1 MPLTGN
7 ALVGQSGGPTAVINQ
22 TLVGVVRSALAAEP
36 IVRVLGAI
44 NGIQGILE
52 GRICDFADEDPDHL
66 EVVAGTPSSA
76 LLSVRLKPDEAIC
89 RRILERFK
97 QLDVRYFF
105 YIGGNDTAETTHI
118 IDEMARSEGYELR
131 CFHCPKTIDND
142 LLVTDHCPGYG
153 SAARWV
159 CQAFMGDNLDNRS
172 LGGVKIN
179 IVMGRDAGWLTAAS
193 ALARIFPEDGPHL
206 IYCPE
211 ADFDLSRFCADV
223 EDVYRRLGRCVVAVS
238 EGIHGPGGSPVVDL
252 GEVDSHGNRQLSG
265 SGALGDFLADQV
277 KNQLNRAMPEVKHRV
292 RADTFGYLQRCFP
305 GVVSEVDAA
314 EARRAG
320 EAAVGAALGG
330 EAASGS
336 IAFRR
341 TGEGDAY
348 AVETFV
354 TELRSVAKATKAMP
368 REWLNQAGNDVVEKA
383 VRDSREAVA
392 GGTDLSTAL
401 ARASVLPSLVPGMLE
416 VGEQTGR
423 LDMMFAKVA
432 DFFEREVESEIDGLL
447 RALEP
452 ALVVVVGVVLGAIV
466 AAMYLPIFDAIGAVD
481 SIGV

>member
-1 MPLTGN
+1 MSLSGN

-22 TLVGVVRSALAAEP
+22 TLVGVIKAALAADE
-36 IVRVLGAI
+36 IGAVYGAI
-44 NGIQGILE
+44 HGIGGILAGE
-52 GRICDFADEDPDHL
+52 ICDLSAEDPDNL

-76 LLSVRLKPDEAIC
+76 LLSVRLKPTDDIC
-89 RRILERFK
+89 RRIFERFK

-118 IDEMARSEGYELR
+118 INEMARADGYELR

-172 LGGVKIN
+172 LGGIKIN

-193 ALARIFPEDGPHL
+193 ALARVFPEDGPHV

-211 ADFDLSRFCADV
+211 ADFDLARFCAEV
-223 EDVYRRLGRCVVAVS
+223 EAVYRRIGRCVIAVS
-238 EGIHGPGGSPVVDL
+238 EGVHGPGGAAIVDL

-265 SGALGDFLADQV
+265 SGALGDFLADTLKAHMGKAFPDQ
-277 KNQLNRAMPEVKHRV
+277 KHRI

-320 EAAVGAALGG
+320 EAAVAAARSG
-330 EAASGS
+330 EHDSGS

-341 TGEGDAY
+341 AEGAY
-348 AVETFV
+348 AVDTFV
-354 TELRSVAKATKAMP
+354 TPLSTVAKDTKAMP
-368 REWLNQAGNDVVEKA
+368 RDWLNEAGNDVVEDKLMPYLRPL
-383 VRDSREAVA
+383 V
-392 GGTDLSTAL
+392 GAL
-401 ARASVLPSLVPGMLE
+401 P
-416 VGEQTGR
+416 
-423 LDMMFAKVA
+423 
-432 DFFEREVESEIDGLL
+432 
-447 RALEP
+447 
-452 ALVVVVGVVLGAIV
+452 
-466 AAMYLPIFDAIGAVD
+466 AIGQLTMQR
-481 SIGV
+481 IEMP